1 MDFAAQIRSLRTVQ
15 LFNCRSNYCVPFSA
29 ITMTTLDSQADKTL
43 CHLDNLSNTELAE
56 IPSDHGL
63 PVGIS
68 PLESRVAGHP
78 LHDERQTIGKHPI
91 ELNATEDEILRK
103 QFR

>member
-1 MDFAAQIRSLRTVQ
+1 
-15 LFNCRSNYCVPFSA
+15 
-29 ITMTTLDSQADKTL
+29 MTTLDSQTDKTL
-43 CHLDNLSNTELAE
+43 SNLDKLSNTELAE

-78 LHDERQTIGKHPI
+78 SLDIERQTIGKHLI
-91 ELNATEDEILRK
+91 ELNAVENERLLRK
-103 QFR
+103 